1 MGKDTKLESPTAIYD
16 EFWQMF
22 AQNYSGFQARHV
34 NWDSLYTL
42 YRPQVSDQMS
52 DRQLLA
58 IIEKTIQPL
67 HDNHVLVG
75 SKKVGFVQSFTA
87 TPNVDFP
94 GLEVIRQT
102 YAPSLQALS
111 YQIHY
116 AALTPEVGYIHLGT
130 FANDPGFAQ
139 IDQVLES
146 MKNDKAII
154 IDIRDNNGG
163 NDANGLAVAGRFT
176 TNSVL
181 FGYVQWRNGPGYTD
195 FTPHEALY
203 LASRGKWQF
212 TRPVYL
218 LTNRYVFSA
227 GNSFVMMMRALPN
240 VIQIGQPTGDGVAGP
255 TFRELSNGWLC
266 GISSKLESL
275 PNKQPVEGVGIMP
288 NHVISN
294 ESLSNRDLILEH
306 ALFLAD
312 TL

>member
-146 MKNDKAII
+146 MKN
-154 IDIRDNNGG
+154 
-163 NDANGLAVAGRFT
+163 
-176 TNSVL
+176 
-181 FGYVQWRNGPGYTD
+181 
-195 FTPHEALY
+195 
-203 LASRGKWQF
+203 
-212 TRPVYL
+212 
-218 LTNRYVFSA
+218 
-227 GNSFVMMMRALPN
+227 
-240 VIQIGQPTGDGVAGP
+240 
-255 TFRELSNGWLC
+255 
-266 GISSKLESL
+266 
-275 PNKQPVEGVGIMP
+275 
-288 NHVISN
+288 
-294 ESLSNRDLILEH
+294 
-306 ALFLAD
+306 
-312 TL
+312 